1 MNQNLI
7 KVNKKNIDVLI
18 DLRYSTN
25 NNFTKEKVYFSQE
38 CYIHKVAYEH
48 LHIAVEIAKKQKLIL
63 KIFDAYRPTYVQKA
77 LWEFDPNPNFLS
89 DPQKGSPHTRGIA
102 IDLTLTDFNGNEL
115 EMGTKFDDFSEKAYH
130 LSEDLERK
138 VRTNRHLLL
147 SIMTLA
153 GFDFYH
159 KEWWHYQLFNPSQYP
174 LIHNFF
180 NNEV

>member
-1 MNQNLI
+1 MNLI
-7 KVNKKNIDVLI
+7 EIKKNAFDVVI
-18 DLRYSTN
+18 DLKYASGDN
-25 NNFTKEKVYFSQE
+25 IIKKKIFHENKCFLLEEAAEKLL
-38 CYIHKVAYEH
+38 K
-48 LHIAVEIAKKQKLIL
+48 AVKIAKDVGCNF

-115 EMGTKFDDFSEKAYH
+115 EMGTKFDDFTEKAYH
-130 LSEDLERK
+130 LPKNLKKQIRI
-138 VRTNRHLLL
+138 NRHLLL

-159 KEWWHYQLFNPSQYP
+159 KEWWHYQLFNPSKYP
-174 LIHNFF
+174 LIHDFF
-180 NNEV
+180 NDKT